1 MTGKSDVKRYRGG
14 CLCGAVT
21 FEVALPATFVGHCHC
36 SMCRRAHGAA
46 YVTWVGVPVGM
57 FYLTKGKETLVDYQS
72 SDHVTRSFCG
82 RCGSPMF
89 CNDARHAE
97 AAHLTLA
104 SLQGDTGLIP
114 EAHYFFDSRADWTK
128 VHDDL
133 PKLGGKSGLMPL

>member
-1 MTGKSDVKRYRGG
+1 MTGKSDVKRYQGG

-57 FYLTKGKETLVDYQS
+57 FYLTKGKETLV
-72 SDHVTRSFCG
+72 VTRSFCG

-97 AAHLTLA
+97 ATR
-104 SLQGDTGLIP
+104 LI
-114 EAHYFFDSRADWTK
+114 R
-128 VHDDL
+128 
-133 PKLGGKSGLMPL
+133 